1 MSTIEAR
8 VGDELCRLQKRT
20 RRALGMTLAALLV
33 LLAGLAPLTWLVT
46 QNLLLLPVSAT
57 SFLPRALSGEVQ
69 LQQTVRA
76 GTGEFRCFFTVTARD
91 GTLVRSLD
99 RSALE
104 VFTDEVGLVSAFELN
119 SAAAEPL
126 TIFVALDTSQA
137 MATGNRLG
145 LAREALD
152 RWVKTLAPRQMALIA
167 FNNNPRLELPPSP
180 DAAQFSRA
188 LAQLSAS
195 GQTALYDAV
204 VFAADR
210 AFDVE
215 GRKLLLLFSDGDD
228 SASKLRLSDATSRA
242 RQAALPVFAVALGSP
257 AGRAGLEK
265 LARDTG
271 GRTFAAAEPAAM
283 SGALSELADLLQSQF
298 QVRIASQLPRPNSE
312 LLPAGLATLVS
323 AVLLALYVV
332 FRRWFLAPRLVILGG
347 PKHGL
352 AIPITGEILVCG
364 SDPGCHVQVPGD
376 LRTTAGRR
384 FAIER
389 RGASIS
395 FHRLDPSGA
404 TTINRA
410 AIETRD
416 LVSGD
421 VIRAGLARFL
431 FYRYD
436 SKKDWAADLGSL
448 VGQPSARLKD
458 PFWLISEEGG
468 PAFHIDGERV
478 RVGREPDNNVVI
490 EDPSVS
496 RRHAEFVRTSEGW
509 MLADLGSRNGTY
521 LSASR
526 LAAEAPVFEGMRVR
540 FGRIK
545 CSLSVMAP
553 GDEFGDIESIVNEPE
568 PEAAPP
574 VAPPAAPPPAPP
586 AASQPVAPPPAPP
599 AASRPAAPSPAPA
612 ATPEPGPV
620 AEFSA
625 AAAAAVAAARTAQ
638 SPAAPADQPPPH
650 AIPIAS
656 QDDKPGQER
665 ACPLCAHSNRP
676 GARYCTQCGD
686 KLEAGGPA

>member
-8 VGDELCRLQKRT
+8 VGEELCRLQKRT

-46 QNLLLLPVSAT
+46 QNLMLVPISST
-57 SFLPRALSGEVQ
+57 SFLPRALTGEVQ
-69 LQQTVRA
+69 LQQAVRA

-137 MATGNRLG
+137 MAAGNRLG
-145 LAREALD
+145 LAREALE
-152 RWVKTLAPRQMALIA
+152 RWVKTVAPRQMALIA

-188 LAQLSAS
+188 LGQLSPS

-204 VFAADR
+204 VFAAER

-215 GRKLLLLFSDGDD
+215 GRKLLLVFSDGDD

-265 LARDTG
+265 LAHDTG
-271 GRTFAAAEPAAM
+271 GRTFAATEPAAM
-283 SGALSELADLLQSQF
+283 SGALSDLADLLQSQF
-298 QVRIASQLPRPNSE
+298 QVRIASHLPRPNSE

-323 AVLLALYVV
+323 AILLALYVV

-352 AIPITGEILVCG
+352 AIPITSEILVCG

-436 SKKDWAADLGSL
+436 SRKDWAADLGSL

-496 RRHAEFVRTSEGW
+496 RRHAEFVRTPEGW

-553 GDEFGDIESIVNEPE
+553 GDEFGDIESIVNDPE
-568 PEAAPP
+568 PETAAEPRP
-574 VAPPAAPPPAPP
+574 VAPPPAPP
-586 AASQPVAPPPAPP
+586 IAVQPVAPPPAP
-599 AASRPAAPSPAPA
+599 AAAPES
-612 ATPEPGPV
+612 GPV

-625 AAAAAVAAARTAQ
+625 AAAEAVAAAQAAQ
-638 SPAAPADQPPPH
+638 SPAAPAEPPPSQ

-656 QDDKPGQER
+656 QEDRPGQER